1 MEIRE
6 LKVTTFLLILY
17 VKDVP
22 CGEIGK
28 GHEVAHRFHD
38 VPTQIVESSKEYQRE
53 LRHSCNTSHS
63 ENSLCLSCCPF
74 PDFVDLVM
82 HLTDFTFQ
90 QIQLRLKIRK
100 FLIANSV

>member
-1 MEIRE
+1 MEIGE
-6 LKVTTFLLILY
+6 FKVTTFLLILY
-17 VKDVP
+17 VKDVT

-28 GHEVAHRFHD
+28 GHEVAHRLHD
-38 VPTQIVESSKEYQRE
+38 VPTQIVECSKENQRE
-53 LRHSCNTSHS
+53 LRHSCDTSHS
-63 ENSLCLSCCPF
+63 ENSLRLSCCPY

-100 FLIANSV
+100 FLLTNSV